1 MFKKLALSAALAALS
16 AASHAATV
24 IDFNDNSDGVYW
36 THQVVSD
43 GFVATEIND
52 EWGSPLGTNVAVDGS
67 GTSNGTVHLDS
78 WTNTSADSVWKLT
91 SQNGLSFNLN
101 SFDFGSGYP
110 GNYQAVSQ
118 LTLTGTRADG
128 STVSQV
134 FDLTDQSFQ
143 TLVVN
148 GSFSNLASVTFDAY
162 GPNNRAAFDNIS
174 VSSPVPEPASAAL
187 LALGLVGIAAARRQR
202 RG

>member
-16 AASHAATV
+16 AVSNAATV

-43 GFVATEIND
+43 GFVATEINN
-52 EWGSPLGTNVAVDGS
+52 EWGSPLGTNVAVDDY

-78 WTNTSADSVWKLT
+78 WTNTGADSVWTLT
-91 SQNGLSFNLN
+91 SQAGLSFNLN

-110 GNYQAVSQ
+110 GNSSTVSQ
-118 LTLTGTRADG
+118 LTLTGTRANG

-134 FDLTDQSFQ
+134 FELTDQSFQ

-162 GPNNRAAFDNIS
+162 GPGNRAAFDNIS
-174 VSSPVPEPASAAL
+174 VSTVPEPASAAL